1 MQSDMENNNDREGA
15 LVTRLKITLEA
26 WCRVLIGGDN
36 WTLKFCDSKCVHL
49 LSIFSMLK
57 KASIGECDTNI
68 ILPALL
74 LGFKI
79 MFSTRCL

>member
-36 WTLKFCDSKCVHL
+36 WTFEVL
-49 LSIFSMLK
+49 
-57 KASIGECDTNI
+57 
-68 ILPALL
+68 
-74 LGFKI
+74 
-79 MFSTRCL
+79 